1 MKFYIL
7 VNNGAALNSSLMAVG
22 FSFCL
27 TCRCILSSF
36 VLQSSRGGTLLKTL
50 VLLAKLGCC
59 QEVHF
64 VIKYCHIL
72 YLWNDKKWFL
82 TELSKRDSHLQSGDV
97 TDGRTKISWRLRQTI
112 IKLLNHLEHSS
123 VNFRAASVNVEA
135 LRSRSKQI
143 TEMLECWPV
152 DIYCAQDTRFRGKSV
167 WRKWHG
173 FREIKYFLTQIKD
186 R

>member
-1 MKFYIL
+1 
-7 VNNGAALNSSLMAVG
+7 MAVG

-27 TCRCILSSF
+27 RCRCIVSSF
-36 VLQSSRGGTLLKTL
+36 VLQSSRGSTLLKTL
-50 VLLAKLGCC
+50 GPLIKLGCC

-82 TELSKRDSHLQSGDV
+82 TELSKRDSNLQSGDV

-123 VNFRAASVNVEA
+123 VNFSAGSVNVKA
-135 LRSRSKQI
+135 LRGRSKQI
-143 TEMLECWPV
+143 TEMSECWPV
-152 DIYCAQDTRFRGKSV
+152 DICCAQGTRFRGKSV

-173 FREIKYFLTQIKD
+173 FRKIKYFLTQIKD